1 MIENWPR
8 TPEEAVDL
16 QESLRKQ
23 VRVDQPIVK
32 DPQLV
37 AGVDVAYP
45 ITGETVAGAVAVLD
59 AVTLDVV
66 EIATATAPVAFEYVP
81 GLLAFREIPVL
92 LEALAKLSVRPDVF
106 VCDGYGVAHPRRFGL
121 ACHFGI
127 LTGTPAFGV
136 AKTSFIGTHG
146 AVGAQRGDYADLVDG
161 NEIVGSVVRTRKNVK
176 PVYVSAGHLIDQ
188 AGARALALRLSR
200 EFRLPETT
208 RAADHTCR
216 AALKAD

>member
-8 TPEEAVDL
+8 TPGEAVDL
-16 QESLRKQ
+16 QETLRHQ
-23 VRVDQPIVK
+23 VRTETPLTRQPRF
-32 DPQLV
+32 V

-45 ITGETVAGAVAVLD
+45 IAGQTVAGAVAVLD
-59 AVTLDVV
+59 AATLNVV
-66 EIATATAPVAFEYVP
+66 EIATATAPTAFEYVP

-92 LEALAKLSVRPDVF
+92 LAALAKLSVRPDVF

-121 ACHFGI
+121 ACHFGL
-127 LTGTPAFGV
+127 LTDTPAFGV

-146 AVGAQRGDYADLVDG
+146 PVGPERGDHTDLVDG
-161 NEIVGSVVRTRKNVK
+161 GEIVGSVVRTRRNVK

-188 AGARALALRLSR
+188 AGARDLALRLTR

-208 RAADHTCR
+208 RAADHACR